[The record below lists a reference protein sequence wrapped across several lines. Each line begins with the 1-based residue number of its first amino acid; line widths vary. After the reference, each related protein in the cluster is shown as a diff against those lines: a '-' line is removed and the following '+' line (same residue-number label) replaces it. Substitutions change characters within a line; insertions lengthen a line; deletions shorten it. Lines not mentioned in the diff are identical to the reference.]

1 MNKKLI
7 YSISIV
13 LLLIIAVIGGTYSF
27 FAATTDNKNVI
38 TNSSKFEVIY
48 TGGTEIKGP
57 IELSEDRTG
66 GINTTVHIKVGE
78 GSSQALSYL
87 YLNITEMTDNLSVSN
102 VKWEVSGIQKGN
114 EVYTNS
120 GTFLGYNATTNNKI
134 PLVEDYR
141 LTEDQTDFTIYVWI
155 DGNNTGN
162 EILGATFDGFISANT
177 EQFTGKLT
185 ATG

>member
-13 LLLIIAVIGGTYSF
+13 LLLSIAIIGGTYSF
-27 FAATTDNKNVI
+27 FAAITDNKNI
-38 TNSSKFEVIY
+38 TTNASKFEVIY

-57 IELSEDRTG
+57 IELSEDRNG

-78 GSSQALSYL
+78 GSSHALAYL
-87 YLNITEMTDNLSVSN
+87 YLNIVEMTDNLSAPN

-120 GTFLGYNATTNNKI
+120 GTFSGYNATNNKI

-155 DGNNTGN
+155 DGNITGN
-162 EILGATFDGFISANT
+162 EILGATFTGFISANT
-177 EQFTGKLT
+177 EQFTGELD